1 MTQSKSNPTKFNNN
15 YKISFS
21 TEVKDNSEENAD

>member
-1 MTQSKSNPTKFNNN
+1 MKQKSNPTKFNNN

>member
-1 MTQSKSNPTKFNNN
+1 MKQSNPTKFNNS